1 MVLNFPL
8 LLSGVLVPI
17 VLSVLLPFLGRSLG
31 KKSITAIAFILL
43 LYPLALTVFF
53 TIQTGLRE
61 PVVDPVIFQSDSL
74 GSFSALLDPLSAP
87 LAISIGLVTTLIAA
101 YSLPYMEHR
110 FEEMEKE
117 KISAPDWGTYYM
129 LYVMF
134 SAAMMG
140 TVLSTNLVEFY
151 IFLELSL
158 LPSFLLIAFYG
169 YGNRERIALMYLIWT
184 HVGALVFLIGSL
196 IVGLSA
202 GTFDFYDPIALQ
214 PNMGLGSAVSPALR
228 LPVAIAMVLGLF
240 VKLAIL
246 GVHIWLPYAHAEAP
260 TPVSALLSPNLIGIA
275 GYALVRVAYT
285 LFPDEF
291 SHLTN
296 YMLPLALLTIIYGGL
311 MALAQDDFKRLLA
324 YSSISQMGYL
334 LLGISTL
341 TTAGI
346 AGAMV
351 HYAAHAVGKALLFTT
366 AGVLIVQLHG
376 LRSISKMG
384 GIAPKMPL
392 TASLALIG
400 FMHITGIPP
409 SLGLWSE
416 VLIISGA
423 AGSVLSKSAIA
434 FIGLL
439 IALLIGIGL
448 STAYAFLTMKR
459 IFFGQPSEAALKAKE
474 AGWNLLAPM
483 AIVAAAGVLLFIWP
497 SILIDPLVSILSS
510 LLG

>member
-1 MVLNFPL
+1 MVLNIPL
-8 LLSGVLVPI
+8 LLSGVLLPI
-17 VLSVLLPFLGRSLG
+17 VLSVLLPFLGRSLE
-31 KKSITAIAFILL
+31 KKSIAAIAFILL
-43 LYPLALTVFF
+43 LYPLGLTVLLV
-53 TIQTGLRE
+53 IQTGLGE
-61 PVVDPVIFQSDSL
+61 PIVDPVFFQSDSL

-101 YSLPYMEHR
+101 FSLPYMEHR

-117 KISAPDWGTYYM
+117 GVSAPGWGTYYM

-151 IFLELSL
+151 LFLELSL

-184 HVGALVFLIGSL
+184 HVGALFFLIGSL
-196 IVGLSA
+196 VVGLSA
-202 GTFDFYDPIALQ
+202 GTFDFYNPLTLQ
-214 PNMGLGSAVSPALR
+214 PNMDLGSAVAPALR
-228 LPVAIAMVLGLF
+228 LPVAIVMVIGLF
-240 VKLAIL
+240 VKLAIF

-275 GYALVRVAYT
+275 GYALIRIAYT
-285 LFPDEF
+285 LFPEDF
-291 SHLTN
+291 SNLSN

-311 MALAQDDFKRLLA
+311 MALSQDDFKRLLA

-416 VLIISGA
+416 VLIVSGA
-423 AGSVLSKSAIA
+423 ANSILSKSALA
-434 FIGLL
+434 FMGLL
-439 IALLIGIGL
+439 AALLIGIGL

-459 IFFGQPSEAALKAKE
+459 IFFGQPSEAAMKAKE
-474 AGWNLLAPM
+474 AGAGLLAPM
-483 AIVAAAGVLLFIWP
+483 IIVAAVGVLLFIWP
-497 SILIDPLVSILSS
+497 SILIDPLVSALNT